1 MNHNS
6 IIMADQKIINLLAN
20 TPNQRSKFRTTNWVE
35 VSDESRGT
43 YNVNSHIKLKLQ
55 C

>member
-6 IIMADQKIINLLAN
+6 IIMADQKIINLLGN
-20 TPNQRSKFRTTNWVE
+20 TPNQPSKFRATNWVE
-35 VSDESRGT
+35 VSDKSCGT